1 MVKDVVECPVF
12 HPTLEDMNGPFEMY
26 MDKIEKR
33 IAKAGIGKI
42 VAPAGWTPRRGGYD
56 DVNVRI
62 ERCIKQVATGTRGL
76 YRFLLVEQKPMMSKD
91 DFMPMAMAAEN
102 QPGTSDF
109 AELERKY
116 WKNISLFAMQ
126 NGDKSRSCTN
136 VTSQPK
142 IEVWTPSSEST
153 KTCIVLKC
161 LLATHLCQLTFEEP
175 KKFRRGERRR

>member
-116 WKNISLFAMQ
+116 WKNISLRPPLYGADVSGSLFDEKA
-126 NGDKSRSCTN
+126 K
-136 VTSQPK
+136 VIFPTS
-142 IEVWTPSSEST
+142 
-153 KTCIVLKC
+153 
-161 LLATHLCQLTFEEP
+161 
-175 KKFRRGERRR
+175 